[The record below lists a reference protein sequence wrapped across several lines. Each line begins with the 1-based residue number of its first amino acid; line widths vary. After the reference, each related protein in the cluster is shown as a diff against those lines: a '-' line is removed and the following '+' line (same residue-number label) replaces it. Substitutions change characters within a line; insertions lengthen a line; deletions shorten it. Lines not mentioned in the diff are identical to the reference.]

1 MTALSISPDP
11 RPLGKS
17 GLEVFPVAW
26 GMWRFAGVE
35 VKTARARID
44 AALEAGITL
53 FDTADVYGLDN
64 ACPFGA
70 AEALLGEVLKEAPAL
85 RDRFVLATKCGIE
98 PGTPYDSSEAYL
110 RKALD
115 ASLARMKV
123 EHVDLF
129 QIHRPDMLAHPHDV
143 AAALTKLRA
152 EGKFAHIGVSN
163 HAPSQVAAL
172 QAHLDFPIATQQPEF
187 SCWATSPLFDGT
199 LDQCMETGL
208 GVLAWSPLAGGRLG
222 LSAEEAA
229 RGADGARL
237 SALIAKLDE
246 IAVREGVTREAVAVA
261 FVLAHPATI
270 VPIIGSQQPTRIAR
284 AADAL
289 KVRLSRA
296 DWYGIL
302 QTSMGA
308 RLP

>member
-1 MTALSISPDP
+1 MTALSISPDR

-26 GMWRFAGVE
+26 GMWRFAGVD
-35 VKTARARID
+35 VRTARARID
-44 AALEAGITL
+44 AALEAGMTL

-64 ACPFGA
+64 NCPFGA
-70 AEALLGEVLKEAPAL
+70 AEELLGEVLKEAPGL
-85 RDRFVLATKCGIE
+85 RQQFILATKCGIE

-110 RKALD
+110 RGALD

-123 EHVDLF
+123 ESVDLF
-129 QIHRPDMLAHPHDV
+129 QIHRPDMLSHPADI
-143 AAALTKLRA
+143 ASALTKMK
-152 EGKFAHIGVSN
+152 EQGKFDHFGVSN
-163 HAPSQVAAL
+163 HTPSQVAAL

-187 SCWATSPLFDGT
+187 SCWAVAPLFDGT
-199 LDQCMETGL
+199 LDQCMEMEL

-222 LSAEEAA
+222 MSAEEAS
-229 RGADGARL
+229 RGHDGARL

-246 IAVREGVTREAVAVA
+246 IAAREGVTREAVAVA
-261 FVLAHPATI
+261 FVLAHPAKI
-270 VPIIGSQQPTRIAR
+270 VPIIGSQQPARIAR

>member
-1 MTALSISPDP
+1 MTALSISPNP

-26 GMWRFAGVE
+26 GMWRFAGVDVE
-35 VKTARARID
+35 TARARID

-70 AEALLGEVLKEAPAL
+70 AEALLGEVLKEAPGL
-85 RDRFVLATKCGIE
+85 RDKFILATKCGIE

-110 RKALD
+110 RNAFD
-115 ASLARMKV
+115 ASLARMHV
-123 EHVDLF
+123 ESVELF
-129 QIHRPDMLAHPHDV
+129 QIHRPDMLAHPADV

-152 EGKFAHIGVSN
+152 EGKFAHLGVSN
-163 HAPSQVAAL
+163 HTPSQVAAL

-187 SCWATSPLFDGT
+187 SCWATAPLFDGT
-199 LDQCMETGL
+199 LDQCMELGQ

-222 LSAEEAA
+222 MSADEAS
-229 RGADGARL
+229 RDPDGARL
-237 SALIAKLDE
+237 AGLIAKLDE
-246 IAVREGVTREAVAVA
+246 IATREGATREAVAIA
-261 FVLAHPATI
+261 FVLAHPAQI
-270 VPIIGSQQPTRIAR
+270 VPIIGSQQPARIAH
-284 AADAL
+284 AADAF
-289 KVRLSRA
+289 KVKLSRA

>member
-1 MTALSISPDP
+1 MTALSISPDR

-26 GMWRFAGVE
+26 GMWRFAGVD
-35 VKTARARID
+35 VRTARARID
-44 AALEAGITL
+44 AALEAGMTL

-64 ACPFGA
+64 NCPFGA
-70 AEALLGEVLKEAPAL
+70 AEELLGEVLKEAPGL
-85 RDRFVLATKCGIE
+85 RQQFILATKCGIE

-110 RKALD
+110 RGALD

-123 EHVDLF
+123 ESVDLF
-129 QIHRPDMLAHPHDV
+129 QIHRPDMLSHPADI
-143 AAALTKLRA
+143 ASALTKMK
-152 EGKFAHIGVSN
+152 EQGKFDHFGVSN
-163 HAPSQVAAL
+163 HTPSQVAAL

-187 SCWATSPLFDGT
+187 SCWAVTPLFDGT
-199 LDQCMETGL
+199 LDQCMEMEL

-222 LSAEEAA
+222 MSAEEAS
-229 RGADGARL
+229 RGHDGARL

-246 IAVREGVTREAVAVA
+246 IAAREGVTREAVAVA
-261 FVLAHPATI
+261 FVLAHPAKI
-270 VPIIGSQQPTRIAR
+270 VPIIGSQQPARIAR

>member
-17 GLEVFPVAW
+17 GLHVFPVAW
-26 GMWRFAGVE
+26 GMWRFAGVD

-64 ACPFGA
+64 NCPFGA
-70 AEALLGEVLKEAPAL
+70 AEALLGEVLKEAPGL
-85 RDRFVLATKCGIE
+85 RGKFLLATKCGIE

-115 ASLARMKV
+115 ASLARMNV
-123 EHVDLF
+123 ESVDLF
-129 QIHRPDMLAHPHDV
+129 QIHRPDMLAHPADL
-143 AAALTKLRA
+143 AAALTRLRS
-152 EGKFAHIGVSN
+152 EGKFTHLGVSN
-163 HAPSQVAAL
+163 HTPSQVAAL
-172 QAHLDFPIATQQPEF
+172 QAHLDFPIAAQQPEF
-187 SCWATSPLFDGT
+187 SCWATGALFDGT
-199 LDQCMETGL
+199 LDQCMELGL
-208 GVLAWSPLAGGRLG
+208 GVLAWSPLAGGRLA
-222 LSAEEAA
+222 LSAEQAA
-229 RGADGARL
+229 REAGGDRL
-237 SALIAKLDE
+237 VALIAKLDE
-246 IAVREGVTREAVAVA
+246 IAAREGVTREAVAIA
-261 FVLAHPATI
+261 FILAHPAKI
-270 VPIIGSQQPTRIAR
+270 VPIIGSQQPARIVR

-289 KVRLSRA
+289 KVKLSRA

-302 QTSMGA
+302 QASMGA